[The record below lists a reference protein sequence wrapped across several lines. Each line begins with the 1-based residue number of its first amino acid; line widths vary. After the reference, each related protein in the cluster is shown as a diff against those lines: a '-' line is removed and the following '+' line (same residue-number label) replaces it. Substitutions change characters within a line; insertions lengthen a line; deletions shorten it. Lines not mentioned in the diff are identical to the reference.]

1 MPDEHGLVMMIN
13 WQQFSFGSQ
22 PLTKPLLLLLLLLR
36 HLLHSSL
43 TLSLS
48 TNNMTPGCFQES
60 EQMTRQI
67 FHCITNLSRT
77 PHKTVEQ

>member
-13 WQQFSFGSQ
+13 WQQFSFGSR

-43 TLSLS
+43 TTSLS

-60 EQMTRQI
+60 
-67 FHCITNLSRT
+67 
-77 PHKTVEQ
+77 K

>member
-43 TLSLS
+43 TASLS
-48 TNNMTPGCFQES
+48 RNNMTPGCFQES
-60 EQMTRQI
+60 EQMTRQF
-67 FHCITNLSRT
+67 FHCITNLCRT
-77 PHKTVEQ
+77 PYKTVEQ